1 MRGGARKGTGGAMPG
16 AGRKPDPEPM
26 KPRAVRMTDR
36 QAEVFQDMGGS
47 PWFRGLINLE
57 IRRREAEQK
66 TKESAAMTTDKT
78 IVPAT
83 LSGRSNKSSGS
94 VVHAVLVSPQELISG
109 IKYYASSLCGKT
121 HGARSAGWSHDLSL
135 AVTCQKCLKLAQKPA
150 T

>member
-26 KPRAVRMTDR
+26 KPRAVRMTDH

-66 TKESAAMTTDKT
+66 ARDKT
-78 IVPAT
+78 DAKDEKT
-83 LSGRSNKSSGS
+83 KDT
-94 VVHAVLVSPQELISG
+94 SP
-109 IKYYASSLCGKT
+109 
-121 HGARSAGWSHDLSL
+121 
-135 AVTCQKCLKLAQKPA
+135 
-150 T
+150 